1 MKSFRCGDVV
11 AGCTA
16 QWDAATEEE
25 ILALVATHAR
35 EDHGLVEIAPELV
48 AAVRAAIRPSAALA

>member
-16 QWDAATEEE
+16 QWDAASDEE
-25 ILALVATHAR
+25 ILGVVATHAR
-35 EDHGLVEIAPELV
+35 EDHGLVEIPAELV
-48 AAVRAAIRPSAALA
+48 EAVKAAIRPSAAVL